1 MKKLAIT
8 VLGVMALAAS
18 ANAQGTWY
26 TDKALWES
34 LTTVSNTANYNAIPN
49 GFFTS
54 PYTESG
60 VTAAAPGGF
69 YGLGI
74 GALST
79 NSQVPIDFNFG
90 SNAFGGM
97 FGMTNASGSLIAD
110 GMNFFVYG
118 GAGNYVYSL
127 TSTSGYTFLGYI
139 SDSSFPISLSVYGD
153 DTPEYVTVDSFSFG
167 NGTNPTAPGGAVPE
181 PGTVVSMGL
190 LGAGVL
196 GLVIRSRRRSMSN

>member
-34 LTTVSNTANYNAIPN
+34 LTTVSNTANYNEDPPN

-60 VTAAAPGGF
+60 VVHTASGGF

-74 GALST
+74 
-79 NSQVPIDFNFG
+79 VC
-90 SNAFGGM
+90 
-97 FGMTNASGSLIAD
+97 
-110 GMNFFVYG
+110 
-118 GAGNYVYSL
+118 
-127 TSTSGYTFLGYI
+127 
-139 SDSSFPISLSVYGD
+139 
-153 DTPEYVTVDSFSFG
+153 
-167 NGTNPTAPGGAVPE
+167 
-181 PGTVVSMGL
+181 
-190 LGAGVL
+190 
-196 GLVIRSRRRSMSN
+196 R